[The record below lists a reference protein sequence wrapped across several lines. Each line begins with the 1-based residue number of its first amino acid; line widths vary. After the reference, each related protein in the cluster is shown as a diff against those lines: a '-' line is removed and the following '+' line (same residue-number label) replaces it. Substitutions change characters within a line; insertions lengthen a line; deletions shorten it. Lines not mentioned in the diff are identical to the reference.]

1 MNKKN
6 KIILGEVFLLLTLL
20 LILFVRA
27 VDVAAIGP
35 QGTSIGLS
43 HLNGGIFALFGTSHF
58 FYVITKLI
66 GYFAIL
72 VAIGFAFLGVM
83 ELIQRKSLKKID
95 SVFYSLAGLYVLTG
109 ILYIFFDKVPV
120 NYRPILETG
129 SSVPEA
135 SFPSSHTL
143 LVCVVLGS
151 AILMLPKFLKNEKL
165 RLIASGVLGLLIVVM
180 AVGRLLSGVHWFTDI
195 LGGILISGFLL
206 SAFSLATDILK
217 EKRGR

>member
-1 MNKKN
+1 MNKKT

-72 VAIGFAFLGVM
+72 VAIAV
-83 ELIQRKSLKKID
+83 
-95 SVFYSLAGLYVLTG
+95 A
-109 ILYIFFDKVPV
+109 
-120 NYRPILETG
+120 
-129 SSVPEA
+129 
-135 SFPSSHTL
+135 
-143 LVCVVLGS
+143 
-151 AILMLPKFLKNEKL
+151 
-165 RLIASGVLGLLIVVM
+165 LGLIF
-180 AVGRLLSGVHWFTDI
+180 RTQITD
-195 LGGILISGFLL
+195 FVNRT
-206 SAFSLATDILK
+206 FESLNNF
-217 EKRGR
+217 